1 MRRRRQTDTEES
13 EVNLTPM
20 LDVVFIM
27 LIFFI
32 VTASFVK
39 EAGIDISRPPAAT
52 AERKE
57 RGNILVAIT
66 ENDPDL
72 DRPTPGRPAGPA
84 REHRATA
91 RREPAGFGGDP
102 GGQGIQERPARPG
115 DGRGATGGSD
125 QRFPRRRGGGLGR
138 EGQLRAQQPG
148 PQVLPRPPQ
157 AHSPEPRH
165 ERREAHPEGRR
176 RDDEGGPRLQ
186 PARVRAGAPRTA
198 RAADRHARG
207 RRVAAGRSRP
217 RPHPRRPRLLS
228 SIPRT

>member
-66 ENDPDL
+66 HNDQIWI
-72 DRPTPGRPAGPA
+72 DRRQVDP
-84 REHRATA
+84 RA
-91 RREPAGFGGDP
+91 
-102 GGQGIQERPARPG
+102 
-115 DGRGATGGSD
+115 
-125 QRFPRRRGGGLGR
+125 
-138 EGQLRAQQPG
+138 LRANIERLHAEN
-148 PQVLPRPPQ
+148 PQGSVVIQ
-157 AHSPEPRH
+157 ADQNSKNGLLVQVMD
-165 ERREAHPEGRR
+165 AA
-176 RDDEGGPRLQ
+176 RL
-186 PARVRAGAPRTA
+186 AGVTNVSL
-198 RAADRHARG
+198 AAE
-207 RRVAAGRSRP
+207 VVE
-217 RPHPRRPRLLS
+217 
-228 SIPRT
+228 